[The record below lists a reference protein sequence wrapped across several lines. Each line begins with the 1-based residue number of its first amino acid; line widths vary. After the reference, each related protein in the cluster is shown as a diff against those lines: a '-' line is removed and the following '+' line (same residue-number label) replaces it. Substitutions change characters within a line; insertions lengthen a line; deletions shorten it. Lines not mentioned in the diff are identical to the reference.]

1 MTKVTLRKLTKRR
14 FALITDAGVIHYKD
28 VHGVYSTTKNL
39 REFKEN
45 YPNVDVVRMGGG
57 YDRCVDI
64 EKCSEN
70 GEEYLSF
77 IPFCYTGSL
86 YRVSNYKELEP
97 EQIKRVGLHSRVGWR
112 NFNED
117 ISFECRL
124 YKNRKML
131 LLLSIDIR
139 NENGDII
146 DTKIY
151 TVRRP
156 KGSITDI
163 IWFLRNQRG
172 ESINTEPSPNLYL
185 IQNYEDIEP
194 SSYFTDTAKQHN
206 IYKMCSTGGYQHY
219 QYVNDQYSEIKEY
232 MTYSREKQ
240 FFSNEIGDLFTEFFN
255 LNDKDY
261 GINKKYPMTRIESIG
276 DLFEY
281 VTIKEPT
288 TKKAKKSTYNFTDEE
303 LVNEIY
309 KDIKSHA
316 VEYNI
321 ILRNHT
327 DYYSYD
333 NDEYRYDV
341 VLNRI
346 EVFGEQIIYISQNP
360 TCTYRR
366 WAGNCSYL
374 LVIFLQRKV
383 KRLLKIRT
391 DISNDNIWNVIDIS
405 RCIPSFRTIFT
416 NINPSSKYIPGEGYG
431 KSHYEHKEVIH
442 FKPLEEIYK
451 GTILENLI
459 NNINPEANLNGML
472 VGRHGSSW
480 GCESTKMK
488 DNISYNKFTRTSLLV
503 MLGIKNPIIEQLS
516 NNKLNNI
523 LFLLL
528 SDNNRDGSYKIFTDT
543 IYNNYGYSDIKISS
557 KATSLKKYFNMSMPQ
572 LKMLDTKVGEIIK
585 TATNNFTKEIND
597 YDFHFHL
604 YKISRT
610 LGIENYNSMRDES
623 FAKLL
628 DMATKENMSRYSL
641 SAEET
646 AIISETIKNYKLEQK
661 ISILEEIGD
670 GMNEFIDYYRIRKQ
684 MVKLQESLPEEKI
697 FTKQD
702 EKRYSIRPSGG
713 EIFIHY
719 FSEVENNQGYSWMF
733 YDCRT
738 TEEHFIKR
746 IQQTY
751 SPIEIKKIYND
762 SNELIGAK
770 VTLTRRYMVKL
781 LHDELSKIHSLYID
795 QSKNVLFKEA
805 LKRVEK
811 LCWKDEEM
819 GLEIVTPRDIN
830 DLKNEG
836 SVLSHCVASYV
847 EPICEGSENILF
859 IRRTDMPWHPYFT
872 MDLVY
877 PNNDYTKPGQ
887 IRQIH
892 CYRNGDP
899 TEDGISTA
907 YRNSGFEVYDK
918 YYDII
923 KFVQKWATKMNG
935 KLNKNTIN
943 AHYGALCANRH

>member
-14 FALITDAGVIHYKD
+14 YALITDAGIIHYKD
-28 VHGVYSTTKNL
+28 VHGVYYTTKDL
-39 REFKEN
+39 KEFKESH
-45 YPNVDVVRMGGG
+45 PNVDVVRMGGG

-77 IPFCYTGSL
+77 IPFCYQDSL

-97 EQIKRVGLHSRVGWR
+97 ERITRVGLHSRMGWR
-112 NFNED
+112 EFNKD
-117 ISFECRL
+117 ISFECRI
-124 YKNRKML
+124 YKNRKIL

-139 NENGDII
+139 NEDGDIV

-151 TVRRP
+151 TVKRP
-156 KGSITDI
+156 KGSIVDI

-172 ESINTEPSPNLYL
+172 GTINTEPSPNLYL

-206 IYKMCSTGGYQHY
+206 VYKLCSTGGYQHY

-232 MTYSREKQ
+232 MTYARDYQ
-240 FFSNEIGDLFTEFFN
+240 YFSKEIGDLFTEFFN
-255 LNDKDY
+255 LNDRDY
-261 GINKKYPMTRIESIG
+261 GINKKYPMTRIESMG
-276 DLFEY
+276 DLFDY
-281 VTIKEPT
+281 ITIKGPST
-288 TKKAKKSTYNFTDEE
+288 TKPKKSTYSFTEE
-303 LVNEIY
+303 DLIDEIY

-316 VEYNI
+316 VEYDL
-321 ILRNHT
+321 ILHNN
-327 DYYSYD
+327 DSYSYGRS
-333 NDEYRYDV
+333 EKYQYDV
-341 VLNRI
+341 VINRI

-360 TCTYRR
+360 TCSYRKYM
-366 WAGNCSYL
+366 GNCSYL

-383 KRLLKIRT
+383 KKLLKIRT
-391 DISNDNIWNVIDIS
+391 DVGNDNIWNIIDHS
-405 RCIPSFRTIFT
+405 TCVPSFKAIFS
-416 NINPSSKYIPGEGYG
+416 NIYPSSRYVPGESEYYRG
-431 KSHYEHKEVIH
+431 KYEYKEIIH

-459 NNINPEANLNGML
+459 NNISPEANLSGMFINGN
-472 VGRHGSSW
+472 SYSW
-480 GCESTKMK
+480 GNDSTKMK
-488 DNISYNKFTRTSLLV
+488 DNISYNSFTKASLIV

-528 SDNNRDGSYKIFTDT
+528 SDNCRDGDRKIFTDVL
-543 IYNNYGYSDIKISS
+543 NGYGYANIKISP
-557 KATSLKKYFNMSMPQ
+557 KATSLKKYFNMSMSQ
-572 LKMLDTKVGEIIK
+572 LKMLDAKIGEII
-585 TATNNFTKEIND
+585 TKEISYYNFNF
-597 YDFHFHL
+597 YL
-604 YKISRT
+604 YKTSST

-628 DMATKENMSRYSL
+628 DIATREDMNRYSL
-641 SAEET
+641 SPEET
-646 AIISETIKNYKLEQK
+646 VIISETIKNYKLEQK

-670 GMNEFIDYYRIRKQ
+670 GMREFIDYYRIRKQ

-702 EKRYSIRPSGG
+702 EKRYSIKPSNG

-746 IQQTY
+746 LQQTY
-751 SPIEIKKIYND
+751 SPIQIKKIYND

-795 QSKNVLFKEA
+795 QSRNQLFKEA

-847 EPICEGSENILF
+847 DPICEGSENILF
-859 IRRTDMPWHPYFT
+859 IRRTDMPYHPYFT

-892 CYRNGDP
+892 CYQNGDP
-899 TEDGISTA
+899 TESGISTA

-923 KFVQKWATKMNG
+923 KFVQKWANKMNG

-943 AHYGALCANRH
+943 AHYGALCANRG